1 MNATQILP
9 FFVLVLLA
17 VAVPVHAQ
25 TRVVAKIPFDFI
37 VHGHEFPAGTYEVR
51 FSDSADGIALIDN
64 LKSNAAMFTITVPAG
79 GSDPAGE
86 QPALVFDH
94 RENRRA
100 RPDLGVAPRGG
111 TRAGHR
117 CAPLRV
123 AFSRRRRRR
132 RYDRAR
138 RQPATVSNRRALR
151 ARSTMIAGHDNTGRS
166 SGHHGRCGAGRS
178 VE

>member
-94 RENRRA
+94 RENRYVLAQIWESRREGELVPGTDA
-100 RPDLGVAPRGG
+100 RRSESRS
-111 TRAGHR
+111 RAG
-117 CAPLRV
+117 
-123 AFSRRRRRR
+123 
-132 RYDRAR
+132 
-138 RQPATVSNRRALR
+138 
-151 ARSTMIAGHDNTGRS
+151 AGVDDTIVLAANLPR
-166 SGHHGRCGAGRS
+166 
-178 VE
+178 

>member
-17 VAVPVHAQ
+17 VAVPAHAQ

-51 FSDSADGIALIDN
+51 LSDTADGVVLIDN
-64 LKSNAAMFTITVPAG
+64 LKSNVSMFTITIPAG

-94 RENRRA
+94 RENRYVLAQIWESGREGEIL
-100 RPDLGVAPRGG
+100 PG
-111 TRAGHR
+111 TDAHRSASRSHAG
-117 CAPLRV
+117 AAIDGTIVLAANV
-123 AFSRRRRRR
+123 
-132 RYDRAR
+132 
-138 RQPATVSNRRALR
+138 LK
-151 ARSTMIAGHDNTGRS
+151 
-166 SGHHGRCGAGRS
+166 
-178 VE
+178 